1 MSSKAKFVVTPGKYL
16 TKGSPNREVII
27 VAEAEG
33 RAFGYFVGEGPMY
46 PQSWAVDGGFF
57 YTEDRRSLVDLIDPN
72 QPKRIKKVA
81 WLTLRADMEVDGLV
95 CGGGYAT
102 KEMAKKA
109 AHMTCIAIARVEI
122 DCLGGDNLE

>member
-33 RAFGYFVGEGPMY
+33 RAFGYFVEEGPMH

-57 YTEDRRSLVDLIDPN
+57 YTEDRKSLVDLIDPN
-72 QPKRIKKVA
+72 QPKRIKREV
-81 WLTLRADMEVDGLV
+81 WLTVRGDTSEGIIV
-95 CGGGYAT
+95 GGGYESLEWARR
-102 KEMAKKA
+102 AKGPS
-109 AHMTCIAIARVEI
+109 CVAIARVEI
-122 DCLGGDNLE
+122 DCLEGDNL